1 MTRYATKDLSKHGK
15 AVELYLPVLPQ
26 FPNNNLPC
34 FTYVVEAARRLR
46 RNLIRADQSS
56 PRSLSFSEDDRK
68 EGSRDRRRRAAAVP
82 SLDAGDGTEHITHV
96 VHKTATLSSKAP
108 RSCLG
113 LLHFFHPRKYF
124 APPRFEPVVVSSF
137 SCVNVNEST

>member
-1 MTRYATKDLSKHGK
+1 MLQKTCQSMVKQSNYIFLS
-15 AVELYLPVLPQ
+15 YLSSRITTCPVLRMLLRRRGVCGEISSAQ
-26 FPNNNLPC
+26 FNLPL
-34 FTYVVEAARRLR
+34 A
-46 RNLIRADQSS
+46 
-56 PRSLSFSEDDRK
+56 RSLSPKMIGRK
-68 EGSRDRRRRAAAVP
+68 EAVTGAAAAAVP